1 MSLFELF
8 DPFTVFEEDKG
19 GGGGSEETPKKEES
33 KETKEEETEEEI
45 LDLPRAK
52 EKIAKANSEAANLR
66 KRLKEAEAAEGRLKE
81 IEDAKKSDLEKAA
94 EKTKSL
100 EDKATKAET
109 DLLRLRVALRKGLT
123 ETQAKRLIGSTE
135 EELEADAD
143 ELLESF
149 KPSSD
154 GGKGGP
160 NRRERLKG
168 GGDPTEEPVELDPKK
183 LAGQISRD

>member
-1 MSLFELF
+1 MFELF
-8 DPFTVFEEDKG
+8 TPFTVFEEDA
-19 GGGGSEETPKKEES
+19 GGGGSTEGTPKEES
-33 KETKEEETEEEI
+33 KEGTKEETKDEPFDE
-45 LDLPRAK
+45 DRAK
-52 EKIAKANSEAANLR
+52 AKITKQNSENKNLR
-66 KRLKEAEAAEGRLKE
+66 ARLKEAETAETKLKE

-123 ETQAKRLIGSTE
+123 ETQAKRLLGSTE

-149 KPSSD
+149 KPSD
-154 GGKGGP
+154 DAKGKGPGGRP
-160 NRRERLKG
+160 KANLKG
-168 GGDPTEEPVELDPKK
+168 GGDPSDEPEENDPRKLVEKIPRL
-183 LAGQISRD
+183 